1 MRHAHVCP
9 HCDHRSTRWW
19 NLKVHIKR
27 RHGGFLLGRSSDM
40 DSNSLSPNNPY
51 HNIGSTTVADS
62 VGDTFRLRG
71 GAQQAHQ
78 GTSQYSPSTIFRPPR
93 MDHQS
98 YGTGL
103 SQETIAKLEELK
115 RLVYKYPQ
123 FHNIDPDKI
132 VRWAVHGAISGDNTF
147 LDEKLKQLVSL
158 DFYNV

>member
-1 MRHAHVCP
+1 MATDLAPFVG
-9 HCDHRSTRWW
+9 T
-19 NLKVHIKR
+19 IG
-27 RHGGFLLGRSSDM
+27 GGFF
-40 DSNSLSPNNPY
+40 
-51 HNIGSTTVADS
+51 IGFITGYAIKKVIK
-62 VGDTFRLRG
+62 L
-71 GAQQAHQ
+71 AHQ